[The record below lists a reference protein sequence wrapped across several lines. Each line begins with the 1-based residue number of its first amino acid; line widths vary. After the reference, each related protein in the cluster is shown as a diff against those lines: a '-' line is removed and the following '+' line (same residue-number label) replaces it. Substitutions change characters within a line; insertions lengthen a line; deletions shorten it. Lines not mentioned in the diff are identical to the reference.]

1 MATDQSEEFRKFI
14 LENREIVESILN
26 EGKKK
31 SEDLLEENVD
41 KAKAKAKDVGDA
53 MFTIL
58 NDDDVQKHFITGC
71 LEFIHFFE
79 AVVKAAPM
87 SPEARE
93 AVEKF
98 EQSRDNAIK
107 NVVMAGAK
115 DRMESINI
123 NDKTKT
129 APKKKA
135 KVENITV
142 RDVKSSKKETGKK
155 A

>member
-14 LENREIVESILN
+14 LENREVIESILN

-31 SEDLLEENVD
+31 TENILEENAD
-41 KAKAKAKDVGDA
+41 KAKAKAKDAGDA
-53 MFTIL
+53 VFTIL

-87 SPEARE
+87 SPETRE
-93 AVEKF
+93 AVEKL
-98 EQSRDNAIK
+98 EGSCDNAIK
-107 NVVMAGAK
+107 NVVAVGAK

-123 NDKTKT
+123 NDVKTKSS
-129 APKKKA
+129 PKKKE
-135 KVENITV
+135 KVENIKIN
-142 RDVKSSKKETGKK
+142 VKSPKKDSSKKE
-155 A
+155 